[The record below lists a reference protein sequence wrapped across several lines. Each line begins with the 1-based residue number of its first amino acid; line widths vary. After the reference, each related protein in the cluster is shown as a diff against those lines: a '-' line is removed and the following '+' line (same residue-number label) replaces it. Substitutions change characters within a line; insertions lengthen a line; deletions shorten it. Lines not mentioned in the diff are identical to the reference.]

1 MPTTGIIARITLN
14 GGGRKNESIKKT
26 IPKRPRQSSNVTMKS
41 RGFLARTNT
50 ATGTL
55 KNAENTTREGG
66 EIIQTAASGTGKDGS
81 GVKLMD
87 ITSTKESGIGRTHYP
102 KCSKLIGVEY

>member
-1 MPTTGIIARITLN
+1 MLTAGIIAKITLN
-14 GGGRKNESIKKT
+14 GGGRRNESIKKT

-41 RGFLARTNT
+41 RGFLARTNI

-66 EIIQTAASGTGKDGS
+66 EIIQTAANGIGKDGN
-81 GVKLMD
+81 GVRPMD
-87 ITSTKESGIGRTHYP
+87 ITSTKERDIGRTHCL
-102 KCSKLIGVEY
+102 KCSKPIGAEH